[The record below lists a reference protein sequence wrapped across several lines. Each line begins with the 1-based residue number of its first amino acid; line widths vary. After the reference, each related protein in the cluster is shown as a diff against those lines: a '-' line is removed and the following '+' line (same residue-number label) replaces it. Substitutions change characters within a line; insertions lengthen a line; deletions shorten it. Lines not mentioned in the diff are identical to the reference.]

1 MSCTIVTA
9 YYCIKSKFNKSKYLE
24 WGKTFMK
31 LESPIVI
38 FTEEY
43 LIPELK
49 KLREDRPIKF
59 VSIPFDE
66 LDTWKLYKDK
76 WIQNHTIDPEKAY
89 HTPELYAVWAQKPFF
104 VEKAIH
110 SNYFNTNYYFWC
122 DFGAFRDPNINN
134 NVLQKFPLTLHFD
147 DKLLMQSVGDLSES
161 EKVIRE
167 DGIYGEKIS
176 ECWNKIRLVGGLWGG
191 NSNACLKWK
200 TEYQKM
206 LETYF
211 LKNRFAGKDQVVML
225 STYINNPTLAKI
237 VTYTLYGIDEWFFLE
252 HLLSDTNVEYR
263 LNNTYKIEDKRP
275 VVSVNIMGGLGNQLF
290 QIATA
295 YAYAKKENGTLK
307 IVKKRDNGNRPV
319 YWDVFKNLS
328 PYLVENSSDLPQLK
342 QWHERGPTEYTD
354 IEPLSYPGIFL
365 NGYLQSSKYFKDD
378 IKELFKIDNLE
389 INTKEIDK
397 YQYLL
402 DNSKR
407 VIVIHARRTDYIT
420 YKEVHGPLDVDYY
433 KKAIDMMLTKVENS
447 LFVLTS
453 DDNSFWDQI
462 KLNHEHVIVNDTD
475 INTFILLQKFN
486 NFIMANSTFIWWVV
500 WLSNSKNVIAPSKW
514 FGPKGPQK
522 YEDIYED
529 SWIRI

>member
-1 MSCTIVTA
+1 MPASSSASASVIADNCSADNSSHQSFLSAANVFTTFKTVFFCRLLSWCT
-9 YYCIKSKFNKSKYLE
+9 YF
-24 WGKTFMK
+24 
-31 LESPIVI
+31 
-38 FTEEY
+38 
-43 LIPELK
+43 
-49 KLREDRPIKF
+49 
-59 VSIPFDE
+59 
-66 LDTWKLYKDK
+66 
-76 WIQNHTIDPEKAY
+76 
-89 HTPELYAVWAQKPFF
+89 
-104 VEKAIH
+104 AI
-110 SNYFNTNYYFWC
+110 SF
-122 DFGAFRDPNINN
+122 
-134 NVLQKFPLTLHFD
+134 
-147 DKLLMQSVGDLSES
+147 
-161 EKVIRE
+161 
-167 DGIYGEKIS
+167 
-176 ECWNKIRLVGGLWGG
+176 
-191 NSNACLKWK
+191 SNAIASAAIKALFTNLMIS
-200 TEYQKM
+200 TE
-206 LETYF
+206 L
-211 LKNRFAGKDQVVML
+211 
-225 STYINNPTLAKI
+225 
-237 VTYTLYGIDEWFFLE
+237 FFLE

-263 LNNTYKIEDKRP
+263 LNNTYTIEDKRP

-295 YAYAKKENGTLK
+295 YAYAKKENGSLK

-319 YWDVFKNLS
+319 YWDVFKKLS

-365 NGYLQSSKYFKDD
+365 NGYLQSSKYFNKYA
-378 IKELFKIDNLE
+378 IKKLFKINNLE
-389 INTKEIDK
+389 INTKDNK

-420 YKEVHGPLDVDYY
+420 FKEVHGPLDVDYY
-433 KKAIDMMLTKVENS
+433 KKAIDMMLTKVENP

-500 WLSNSKNVIAPSKW
+500 WLSNAKNVIAPSKW
-514 FGPKGPQK
+514 FGPKGPKK